1 MILPPLRL
9 LHWKRAW
16 RVIPT
21 LYPEEEI
28 YAPIAAR
35 GDWAAIV
42 QLERWTNSGVRQE
55 LGDRRFL
62 REGDHLPRGKSAYH
76 IGRPFAFPVESRFS
90 DGRFG
95 VFYAARDL
103 MTAVAERVYHTTR
116 FLQATSERAG
126 MLRQRVLI
134 ANILGRM
141 RDLRGLR
148 GKWSAVYRPDDY
160 AESQKLGAILW
171 SRGSA
176 GIAYDSVRRSGGEC
190 LAVFSPQAIAHCRW
204 ERCLQLHWD
213 GRRIH
218 PIYEIRE
225 FLQ

>member
-76 IGRPFAFPVESRFS
+76 IGRPFAFPPDLT
-90 DGRFG
+90 DGR
-95 VFYAARDL
+95 VFKGSTGSEGDSPLELRSDL
-103 MTAVAERVYHTTR
+103 PRRLSAPIFPPER
-116 FLQATSERAG
+116 
-126 MLRQRVLI
+126 LRRTPRI
-134 ANILGRM
+134 
-141 RDLRGLR
+141 
-148 GKWSAVYRPDDY
+148 
-160 AESQKLGAILW
+160 
-171 SRGSA
+171 GS
-176 GIAYDSVRRSGGEC
+176 SG
-190 LAVFSPQAIAHCRW
+190 
-204 ERCLQLHWD
+204 
-213 GRRIH
+213 
-218 PIYEIRE
+218 
-225 FLQ
+225 